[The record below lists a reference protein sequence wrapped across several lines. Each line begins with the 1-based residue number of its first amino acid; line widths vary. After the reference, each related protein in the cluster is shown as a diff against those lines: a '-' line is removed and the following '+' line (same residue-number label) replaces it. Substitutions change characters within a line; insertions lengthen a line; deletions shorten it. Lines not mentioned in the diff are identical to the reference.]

1 MNTFLI
7 YQQIGGFLGVT
18 SEEVS
23 AFLSQNKNQDVEIR
37 INSVGGSVFEGIAIH
52 NLLKAHN
59 GKVNVVIDSLCASIA
74 TVIALGGDTITMNL
88 GSMFMIHNPWS
99 MAFGESEDFRK
110 KADLL
115 DKIKE
120 ELVAIYMTKFEGS
133 EEELQQMMDSE
144 TWLTD
149 KEAMKFGFV
158 DSMEK
163 ELKISASIK
172 YDLSKYFNSLPQK
185 GNQMKNKKKLDSE
198 IDSVKAE
205 EKAEISAEAQA
216 ETEASEDTQEETT
229 EEASEEK
236 AEETSEEET
245 TEETSEE
252 ETTEETSEEEASEES
267 TEEEAEEEAEEAQA
281 EVAPEIMNSAN
292 VQAYIQEQVKAGI
305 QAEQKRQDEIKDLAF
320 EGQEDLVKNLIE
332 EGCSI
337 EESALRIIEEQK
349 ASILKSGP
357 EASASKEESEA
368 QSLLKKMNKNA
379 PKALNEG
386 SGEEIESM
394 ESLKKAYNNSKD
406 SKEKAS
412 LAQKM
417 SKLKKE
423 IASKQ

>member
-7 YQQIGGFLGVT
+7 YQEIGGFWGVT

-23 AFLSQNKNQDVEIR
+23 AFLNQNKNKDVEIR

-74 TVIALGGDTITMNL
+74 TIIALAGDSVTMNL

-99 MAFGESEDFRK
+99 MAFGEAEDFRK
-110 KADLL
+110 EADLL
-115 DKIKE
+115 DKIKS
-120 ELVAIYMTKFEGS
+120 ELISIYMTKFEGS
-133 EEELQQMMDSE
+133 EEELKQMLDQE

-198 IDSVKAE
+198 LDSVKAE

-216 ETEASEDTQEETT
+216 ETEANEETQEE
-229 EEASEEK
+229 
-236 AEETSEEET
+236 ETT

-252 ETTEETSEEEASEES
+252 ESTEETAEEEETSEEAPEDSEELPEDS
-267 TEEEAEEEAEEAQA
+267 EEAEEKAEEDTEEKAL
-281 EVAPEIMNSAN
+281 VAPEIMNSAN

-305 QAEQKRQDEIKDLAF
+305 QAEQKRQDEIKDLSF
-320 EGQEDLVKNLIE
+320 EGQEELVKNLIE
-332 EGCSI
+332 EGASI
-337 EESALRIIEEQK
+337 QDSAVRIIEDKK
-349 ASILKSGP
+349 ASMLKAGP
-357 EASASKEESEA
+357 EASVSKEETQA

-386 SGEEIESM
+386 SGEEIDSLD
-394 ESLKKAYNNSKD
+394 SLKKKYNSSKD
-406 SKEKAS
+406 PKEKAL